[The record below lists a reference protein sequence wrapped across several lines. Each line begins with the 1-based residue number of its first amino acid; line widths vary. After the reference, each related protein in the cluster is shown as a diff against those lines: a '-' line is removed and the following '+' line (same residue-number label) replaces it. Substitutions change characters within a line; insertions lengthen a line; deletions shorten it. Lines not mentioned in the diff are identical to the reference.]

1 MSPADAADARNT
13 QAVVNSA
20 VFIILSSALCATGIP
35 EVACQVTIELSKL
48 AARSPS
54 QVSTPRSLSGPCWL
68 MPVNPPLD

>member
-48 AARSPS
+48 AA
-54 QVSTPRSLSGPCWL
+54 
-68 MPVNPPLD
+68 